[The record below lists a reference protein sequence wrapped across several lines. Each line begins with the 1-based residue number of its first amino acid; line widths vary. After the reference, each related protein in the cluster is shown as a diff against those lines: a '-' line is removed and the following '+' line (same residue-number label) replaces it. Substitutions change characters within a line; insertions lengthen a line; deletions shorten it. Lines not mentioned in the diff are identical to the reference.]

1 MAINTSNYPRKIF
14 KFIRT
19 SAKSNHMNILKS
31 GSLRERDSSDRL
43 GRAMLIAYI
52 ILFLLFMVLP
62 LGSLIIKSLQ
72 DRSGDFVGV
81 ANYAIYLQEPA
92 LFQSLFNSL
101 FVAILST
108 VIVLVTAFLFAYALT
123 RTCMPFKGFFR
134 LVALIPLLSPSILA
148 AIALVY
154 WFGNQGWLKSLLM
167 GESIY
172 GPIGIIS
179 ASVYW
184 TFPHALIILTTALS
198 LSDSRLYEAA
208 EVLQTSKLRA
218 FFTITI
224 PGARYGIISTA
235 FVVFTQ
241 VFTDFGVPKVIGGNY
256 NVLATDIYKEVVG
269 MQNFQMGAVISMVLL
284 VPAMVAFFIDHY
296 SRKKQTSLLTA
307 RSVVFKPKKGR
318 GLDMIM
324 LGYCSVISVIII
336 LMIGMA
342 QFGALVKF
350 WPYNLNLTLSHY
362 RFEVAGLGWDS
373 FYNSIR
379 LAFYTAIFGTIII
392 FTGSYLV
399 EKLRADARLRSV
411 VQMFALIP
419 MAVPGLVL
427 GLSFIFFFNAKDNPL
442 NFIYATIAILVI
454 NTIVHF
460 YTVSHLTA
468 VTALKQMD
476 REFES
481 VSLSLK
487 IPLFRMFSRV
497 TVPVCL
503 PTIFDISIYLFVNA
517 MTTVSGVIFLYT
529 YDTTLASV
537 SAIHLDEQGDVAG
550 AAAMAMLIVY
560 VSIFVRLM
568 HTIITKGVLRRTQG
582 WRQRSSDPV

>member
-1 MAINTSNYPRKIF
+1 MTINTRKMGLF
-14 KFIRT
+14 KFADIR
-19 SAKSNHMNILKS
+19 
-31 GSLRERDSSDRL
+31 RDRDSSDKI
-43 GRAMLIAYI
+43 GRFMLVAYI
-52 ILFLLFMVLP
+52 LLFLVFLVLP
-62 LGSLIIKSLQ
+62 LASLLIKSLQ
-72 DRSGDFVGV
+72 DKQGAFVGLS
-81 ANYAIYLQEPA
+81 NYALYLQEPA

-101 FVAILST
+101 FVAIVST
-108 VIVLVTAFLFAYALT
+108 LIVLLLAFLFAYAIT

-134 LVALIPLLSPSILA
+134 LIALIPLLSPSILA

-154 WFGNQGWLKSLLM
+154 WFGNQGWLKEMLM

-172 GPIGIIS
+172 GPIGIIM

-184 TFPHALIILTTALS
+184 TFPHALIILTTSLS

-208 EVLQTSKLRA
+208 EVLKTSKLRA

-224 PGARYGIISTA
+224 PAARYGIISTA

-269 MQNFQMGAVISMVLL
+269 QQNFQMGAVISMVLL
-284 VPAMVAFFIDHY
+284 IPAMIAFFIDHS
-296 SRKKQTSLLTA
+296 SRKKQVSLLTA
-307 RSVVFKPKKGR
+307 RSVVFKPKKNR
-318 GLDMIM
+318 KLDMFM
-324 LGYCSVISVIII
+324 LGYCSVIAIIFL

-350 WPYNLNLTLSHY
+350 WPYNLSLTLSHY
-362 RFEVAGLGWDS
+362 NFEVAGLGWDS

-379 LAFYTAIFGTIII
+379 LSFYTAVFGTIII
-392 FTGSYLV
+392 FVGSYLV
-399 EKLRADARLRSV
+399 EKLRIDERTRGI
-411 VQMFALIP
+411 VQLFALIP

-468 VTALKQMD
+468 TTALKQMD
-476 REFES
+476 KEFES

-487 IPLFRMFSRV
+487 IPIFKMFTRV

-560 VSIFVRLM
+560 VSIAVRVL
-568 HTIITKGVLRRTQG
+568 HAIITKGVLGRTQG
-582 WRQRSSDPV
+582 WRQKSDGNN